1 MMVHGA
7 MRLGDLVDSV
17 CEQGAV
23 CRRGER
29 DQDGEYPLILERPTG
44 QRAVVFTS
52 DLDVIVG
59 PDIVEYVESMLGL
72 KVS

>member
-1 MMVHGA
+1 

-17 CEQGAV
+17 CNQGATYA
-23 CRRGER
+23 RGER
-29 DQDGEYPLILERPTG
+29 DQDGEYPLVLERPTG

-59 PDIVEYVESMLGL
+59 PDVVKYVETMLGL
-72 KVS
+72 KVSAP